1 MKEQMKKLLSM
12 VLVVTML
19 MAITA
24 GCGAAPSSGDTAE
37 EEKVS
42 LGSITDMSGNEIKLP
57 EKIDSYAVAW
67 AGLTDILLMFDGTEH
82 LAAYPEKSASF
93 KWIFDV
99 YPEYE
104 SKICLSNEGI
114 SS

>member
-37 EEKVS
+37 EGKKFRSVR
-42 LGSITDMSGNEIKLP
+42 
-57 EKIDSYAVAW
+57 
-67 AGLTDILLMFDGTEH
+67 LL
-82 LAAYPEKSASF
+82 
-93 KWIFDV
+93 
-99 YPEYE
+99 
-104 SKICLSNEGI
+104 ICLEMR
-114 SS
+114 